1 MHTRNRQKYDNTI
14 NYYTE
19 NQIRRSLLASGIEI
33 VSEVDIDFIIFCPF
47 HNNTRT
53 PAAEVHKT
61 NGLFY
66 CFACQETKELTEV
79 VMQASGRSYF
89 EAARLIDSK
98 SDNKNLTEAL
108 EETLSKKVEF
118 EEYDLDMIER
128 LHNNVFKSQKAMSY
142 YQNRKITKDSVI
154 KYKLGY
160 SEKQDMVTIP
170 VYSPENICL
179 GFVGRSVE
187 GKVFKNTPGLPKSKT
202 LFNIQRAKKYDK
214 VFVVESSFDAIRLE
228 QVGVHAVA
236 TLGATISKEQRKL
249 LKQYFN
255 QVIVLGDNDEAGKNM
270 SKKMISYFG
279 TGCIAP
285 SLPEGIKDV
294 SDLTDEELKNFV
306 DKFDDLVSSMLQLNN
321 AHVQSKY

>member
-1 MHTRNRQKYDNTI
+1 MHTRNRQEHSDRI
-14 NYYTE
+14 SYYSE
-19 NQIRRSLLASGIEI
+19 NQIRRSLLAAGIEI

-47 HNNTRT
+47 HNNSRT

-66 CFACQETKELTEV
+66 CFACQESKELTEV
-79 VMQASGRSYF
+79 IMQATKRSYF

-98 SDNKNLTEAL
+98 SDNKNLTEVL
-108 EETLSKKVEF
+108 QETLDKKVQF
-118 EEYDLDMIER
+118 EEYDLSMIER
-128 LHNNVFKSQKAMSY
+128 LHENVFKNEKAMLY
-142 YQNRKITKDSVI
+142 YQNRNITKDSVI

-170 VYSPENICL
+170 VYSPDGICL
-179 GFVGRSVE
+179 GFVGRSIQ

-202 LFNIQRAKKYDK
+202 LFNLQRAKRYDK

-255 QVIVLGDNDEAGKNM
+255 QVIVLGDNDEAGQNM
-270 SKKMISYFG
+270 SKKMIAFFG
-279 TGCIAP
+279 PGCIAP

-294 SDLTDEELKNFV
+294 SDLSDKELKNFV
-306 DKFDDLVSSMLQLNN
+306 DKFDDLVTSVLQ
-321 AHVQSKY
+321 

>member
-1 MHTRNRQKYDNTI
+1 MHTRNRQEYDNTI

-79 VMQASGRSYF
+79 IMQASGRSYF

-98 SDNKNLTEAL
+98 SDSKNLVEAL
-108 EETLSKKVEF
+108 EETLSKKPEF
-118 EEYDLDMIER
+118 EEYDLSMIER
-128 LHNNVFKSQKAMSY
+128 LHNNALNNIKAIEYYKS
-142 YQNRKITKDSVI
+142 RKITKDSVI

-170 VYSPENICL
+170 VYSPDGLCL
-179 GFVGRSVE
+179 GFVGRSIE

-202 LFNIQRAKKYDK
+202 LFNIQRAKRFDK

-279 TGCIAP
+279 NGCIAP
-285 SLPEGIKDV
+285 SLPEGVKDV
-294 SDLTDEELKNFV
+294 SDLTNEDLKNFV
-306 DKFDDLVSSMLQLNN
+306 NKFDDLVSSMLQ
-321 AHVQSKY
+321 

>member
-1 MHTRNRQKYDNTI
+1 MHTRNRQEYDNTI

-98 SDNKNLTEAL
+98 SDNKNLVEAL
-108 EETLSKKVEF
+108 EDTLNKKPEF

-128 LHNNVFKSQKAMSY
+128 LNKNVSTNSRAIEYYKSR
-142 YQNRKITKDSVI
+142 NINKDSVE

-170 VYSPENICL
+170 VYSPDGLCL
-179 GFVGRSVE
+179 GFVGRSIE

-202 LFNIQRAKKYDK
+202 LFNLQRAKRHDK

-255 QVIVLGDNDEAGKNM
+255 EVIVLGDNDEAGKNM
-270 SKKMISYFG
+270 SKKMINYFG

-285 SLPEGIKDV
+285 SLPEGVKDV
-294 SDLTDEELKNFV
+294 SDLTDSELKKFV
-306 DKFDDLVSSMLQLNN
+306 ERFDDLLSSMLQ
-321 AHVQSKY
+321 

>member
-1 MHTRNRQKYDNTI
+1 MYTRNRQEHNRSI
-14 NYYTE
+14 SYYSE
-19 NQIRRSLLASGIEI
+19 NQIRRSLLASGIDI
-33 VSEVDIDFIIFCPF
+33 VSEVDIDFIIYCPF
-47 HNNTRT
+47 HNNSRT
-53 PAAEVHKT
+53 PAAEIHKT
-61 NGLFY
+61 NGMFY

-79 VMQASGRSYF
+79 IMQASGRSYF

-98 SDNKNLTEAL
+98 SDDRNLVEVL
-108 EETLSKKVEF
+108 QETLDKKIEF
-118 EEYDLDMIER
+118 KEYDLEVIER
-128 LHNNVFKSQKAMSY
+128 LHQSVFTNPKAIKY
-142 YQNRKITKDSVI
+142 YQDRKIDKDSVV

-170 VYSPENICL
+170 VYSPDGMCL
-179 GFVGRSVE
+179 GFVGRSTE

-202 LFNIQRAKKYDK
+202 LFNLQRAKRYDK

-255 QVIVLGDNDEAGKNM
+255 QVIVLGDNDEAGQNM

-279 TGCIAP
+279 TGCMAP
-285 SLPEGIKDV
+285 PLPEGIKDV
-294 SDLTDEELKNFV
+294 SDLSNEDLKIFV
-306 DKFDDLVSSMLQLNN
+306 DGFDDMLSSML
-321 AHVQSKY
+321 K

>member
-1 MHTRNRQKYDNTI
+1 MHTRNRQEYDNTI

-98 SDNKNLTEAL
+98 SDNKNLVEAL
-108 EETLSKKVEF
+108 EDTLNKKPEF
-118 EEYDLDMIER
+118 EEYDLGMIER
-128 LHNNVFKSQKAMSY
+128 LNKNVSINSRAIEYYKSR
-142 YQNRKITKDSVI
+142 NINKDSVA

-170 VYSPENICL
+170 VYSPDGLCL
-179 GFVGRSVE
+179 GFVGRSIE

-202 LFNIQRAKKYDK
+202 LFNLQRAKRYDK

-255 QVIVLGDNDEAGKNM
+255 EVIVLGDNDEAGRNM

-285 SLPEGIKDV
+285 SLPEGVKDV
-294 SDLTDEELKNFV
+294 SDLTDSELKKFV
-306 DKFDDLVSSMLQLNN
+306 ERFDDLLSSMLQ
-321 AHVQSKY
+321 

>member
-1 MHTRNRQKYDNTI
+1 MHTRNRQEYDNTI

-19 NQIRRSLLASGIEI
+19 NQIRRSLLASGIDI

-47 HNNTRT
+47 HNNSRT

-61 NGLFY
+61 NGMFY

-98 SDNKNLTEAL
+98 SDNKNLVEAL
-108 EETLSKKVEF
+108 QETLDKKIDF
-118 EEYDLDMIER
+118 QEYDLEVIER
-128 LHNNVFKSQKAMSY
+128 LHKNVFESSKAMSY
-142 YQNRKITKDSVI
+142 YKNRNIYKDSVI

-170 VYSPENICL
+170 VYSPDGLCL
-179 GFVGRSVE
+179 GFVGRSIE

-202 LFNIQRAKKYDK
+202 LFNIQRAKRFDK

-255 QVIVLGDNDEAGKNM
+255 QVVVLGDNDEAGKNM

-279 TGCIAP
+279 SGCIAP

-294 SDLTDEELKNFV
+294 SDLSDNDLKKFV
-306 DKFDDLVSSMLQLNN
+306 DKFDDIVSSMLQ
-321 AHVQSKY
+321 

>member
-1 MHTRNRQKYDNTI
+1 MHTRNRQEYDNTI

-98 SDNKNLTEAL
+98 SDNKNLVEAL
-108 EETLSKKVEF
+108 EDTLNKKPEF
-118 EEYDLDMIER
+118 EEYDLGMIER
-128 LHNNVFKSQKAMSY
+128 LNKNVSINSRAIEYYKSR
-142 YQNRKITKDSVI
+142 NINKDSVA

-170 VYSPENICL
+170 VYSPDGLCL
-179 GFVGRSVE
+179 GFVGRSIE

-202 LFNIQRAKKYDK
+202 LFNLQRAKRHDK

-255 QVIVLGDNDEAGKNM
+255 EVIVLGDNDEAGRNM

-285 SLPEGIKDV
+285 SLPEGVKDV
-294 SDLTDEELKNFV
+294 SDLTDSELKKFV
-306 DKFDDLVSSMLQLNN
+306 ERFDDLLSSMLQ
-321 AHVQSKY
+321 

>member
-1 MHTRNRQKYDNTI
+1 MHTRNRQEYDNTI

-79 VMQASGRSYF
+79 IMQASGRSYF

-98 SDNKNLTEAL
+98 SDSKNLVEAL
-108 EETLSKKVEF
+108 EETLSKKPEF
-118 EEYDLDMIER
+118 EEYDLSMIER
-128 LHNNVFKSQKAMSY
+128 LHNNALNNIKAIEYYKS
-142 YQNRKITKDSVI
+142 RKITKYSVI

-170 VYSPENICL
+170 VYSPDSLCL
-179 GFVGRSVE
+179 GFVGRSIE
-187 GKVFKNTPGLPKSKT
+187 GKIFKNTPGLPKSKT
-202 LFNIQRAKKYDK
+202 LFNIQRAKRFDK

-228 QVGVHAVA
+228 QIGVHAVA

-279 TGCIAP
+279 NGCIAP

-294 SDLTDEELKNFV
+294 SDLTNEDLKNFV
-306 DKFDDLVSSMLQLNN
+306 NKFDDLVSSMLQ
-321 AHVQSKY
+321 

>member
-1 MHTRNRQKYDNTI
+1 MHTRNRQEHSSGI
-14 NYYTE
+14 SYYSE
-19 NQIRRSLLASGIEI
+19 NQIRRSLLASGIDI

-47 HNNTRT
+47 HNNSRT

-61 NGLFY
+61 NGMFY

-79 VMQASGRSYF
+79 IMQASGRSYF

-98 SDNKNLTEAL
+98 SDERNLVEVL
-108 EETLSKKVEF
+108 QETLDKKIEF
-118 EEYDLDMIER
+118 KEYDLSMIDKLNNSALTSER
-128 LHNNVFKSQKAMSY
+128 AVNYYKS
-142 YQNRKITKDSVI
+142 RKITKDSVI

-170 VYSPENICL
+170 VYSPEGLCL

-202 LFNIQRAKKYDK
+202 LFNIQRAKRYDK

-255 QVIVLGDNDEAGKNM
+255 EVIVLGDNDEAGQNM
-270 SKKMISYFG
+270 SKKMIAYFG

-285 SLPEGIKDV
+285 PLPEGIKDV
-294 SDLTDEELKNFV
+294 SDLSNEDLKVFV
-306 DKFDDLVSSMLQLNN
+306 DSFDDMLSSML
-321 AHVQSKY
+321 K

>member
-1 MHTRNRQKYDNTI
+1 M
-14 NYYTE
+14 
-19 NQIRRSLLASGIEI
+19 
-33 VSEVDIDFIIFCPF
+33 
-47 HNNTRT
+47 
-53 PAAEVHKT
+53 
-61 NGLFY
+61 FY

-79 VMQASGRSYF
+79 IMQASGRSYF

-98 SDNKNLTEAL
+98 SDDRNLVEVL
-108 EETLSKKVEF
+108 QETLDKKVEF
-118 EEYDLDMIER
+118 KEYDLEVIER
-128 LHNNVFKSQKAMSY
+128 LHQSVFTNPKAIKY
-142 YQNRKITKDSVI
+142 YQDRKIDKDSVV

-170 VYSPENICL
+170 VYSPDGMCL
-179 GFVGRSVE
+179 GFVGRSTE

-202 LFNIQRAKKYDK
+202 LFNLQRAKRYDK

-255 QVIVLGDNDEAGKNM
+255 QVIVLGDNDEAGRNM
-270 SKKMISYFG
+270 SNKMLTYFG

-285 SLPEGIKDV
+285 ALPEGVKDV
-294 SDLTDEELKNFV
+294 SDLSDKDLKNFV
-306 DKFDDLVSSMLQLNN
+306 DKFDDMLSSML
-321 AHVQSKY
+321 K

>member
-1 MHTRNRQKYDNTI
+1 MYTRNRQEHNRSI
-14 NYYTE
+14 SYYSE
-19 NQIRRSLLASGIEI
+19 NQIRRSLLASGIDI
-33 VSEVDIDFIIFCPF
+33 VSEVDIDFIIYCPF
-47 HNNTRT
+47 HNNSRT
-53 PAAEVHKT
+53 PAAEIHKT
-61 NGLFY
+61 NGMFY

-79 VMQASGRSYF
+79 IMQVSGRSYF

-98 SDNKNLTEAL
+98 SDDRNLVEVL
-108 EETLSKKVEF
+108 QETLDKKIEF
-118 EEYDLDMIER
+118 KEYDLEVIER
-128 LHNNVFKSQKAMSY
+128 LHESVFTSSKAIKY
-142 YQNRKITKDSVI
+142 YQNRKIDKDSVI

-170 VYSPENICL
+170 VYSPDGMCL
-179 GFVGRSVE
+179 GFVGRSTE

-202 LFNIQRAKKYDK
+202 LFNLQRAKRYDK

-255 QVIVLGDNDEAGKNM
+255 QVIVLGDNDEAGQNM
-270 SKKMISYFG
+270 SKKMIAYFG

-285 SLPEGIKDV
+285 PLPEGIKDV
-294 SDLTDEELKNFV
+294 SDLSNEDLKNFV
-306 DKFDDLVSSMLQLNN
+306 DRFDDMLSSML
-321 AHVQSKY
+321 K